1 MYSIVA
7 ASIYIPTNSAGGTS
21 SLCPFINCKF
31 FFFDDGYSDQCNV
44 IPHWSF
50 NFHFSNTEQYWAS
63 LHVFVSIY
71 IFSLEKC
78 LFRYSVHFLLDCLL
92 FWYWDTW
99 VTCLFWRLILCHLLH
114 WSWQNVFCVYFAL
127 NFIVSGFTIRY
138 LIYFQFIFLYVLWI
152 VLILFL
158 YM

>member
-21 SLCPFINCKF
+21 SLCPFINCKFF

-78 LFRYSVHFLLDCLL
+78 LFRYSVHFFIGLIA
-92 FWYWDTW
+92 F
-99 VTCLFWRLILCHLLH
+99 LILRYMSYLSILEINPLSFASLKLTKCILCI
-114 WSWQNVFCVYFAL
+114 FCSKFYSFW
-127 NFIVSGFTIRY
+127 
-138 LIYFQFIFLYVLWI
+138 LYN
-152 VLILFL
+152 
-158 YM
+158 

>member
-31 FFFDDGYSDQCNV
+31 FFLMMAILINV
-44 IPHWSF
+44 MWYLTEVLISISLIL
-50 NFHFSNTEQYWAS
+50 SNIEHLFMCLFPS
-63 LHVFVSIY
+63 
-71 IFSLEKC
+71 IFSLWRSVC
-78 LFRYSVHFLLDCLL
+78 LDILSIFLLDCLL